1 MTATDALL
9 RAPAALDSPGSPSTA
24 QCISPLRKH
33 HVKQPKRCRT
43 TTRGSPLGPSRS
55 NSTQRDS
62 PARSLRTAPLEVAYK
77 RPLPTDLSEKCQRS
91 SQLELLVDGLA
102 VGGEDWLCVP
112 RWQRVRAS
120 SSSSEAA
127 CGAT

>member
-9 RAPAALDSPGSPSTA
+9 RAPAALDSPGSPSNA

-55 NSTQRDS
+55 NSIQRDS

-77 RPLPTDLSEKCQRS
+77 RPLPTDLSERS

-120 SSSSEAA
+120 SSSEAA
-127 CGAT
+127 CGTT